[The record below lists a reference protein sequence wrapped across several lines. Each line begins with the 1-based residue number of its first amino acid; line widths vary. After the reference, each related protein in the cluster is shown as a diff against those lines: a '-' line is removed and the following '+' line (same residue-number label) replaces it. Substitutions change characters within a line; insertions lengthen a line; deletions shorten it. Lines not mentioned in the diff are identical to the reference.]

1 MIRRPVA
8 FESWAGKQRVSVM
21 ARIHGLLVIATL
33 LAMSVFI
40 PSTAKA
46 ADAKCEPDKLA
57 SKYPSL
63 AGKTFKIGTDGETP
77 PYAMRDP
84 KDFNH
89 LIGLD
94 TELAEA
100 AFKCLGVPIE
110 FKLGAW
116 SGQLPAVANG
126 QTDAMWDTLYYTPER
141 AQQMDFVIYSRAA
154 TGGMVQKGN
163 PKHIMSL
170 DDVCGVRA
178 AAGLAT
184 VEEAQF
190 RQLSEKCVKDGKKAI
205 DIVTFPDIPAGAR
218 LVMNDRADLLLI
230 NLGLVDQFVAD
241 NPDKAERAFMIVT
254 NWKIGVG
261 FNKSNKDLEQAVA
274 DALSAVRA
282 SGAEKSI
289 YEKYHFD
296 YSLAMP
302 IEILTQ

>member
-1 MIRRPVA
+1 
-8 FESWAGKQRVSVM
+8 M
-21 ARIHGLLVIATL
+21 AKFPGSSVIATL
-33 LAMSVFI
+33 LAVAVLVPSVGR
-40 PSTAKA
+40 A

-57 SKYPSL
+57 TKYPSL
-63 AGKTFKIGTDGETP
+63 VGKTVKIGTDGETP

-84 KDFNH
+84 KDFSH

-100 AFKCLGVPIE
+100 DFKCIGVPIE

-163 PKHIMSL
+163 PKHIMGL
-170 DDVCGVRA
+170 DDICGVRA
-178 AAGLAT
+178 TAGLGT

-190 RQLSEKCVKDGKKAI
+190 RQLSDKCVQDGKKAV

-241 NPDKAERAFMIVT
+241 NPDKLERSFMIVT

-261 FNKSNKDLEQAVA
+261 FNKNNKELEQAVA
-274 DALSAVRA
+274 DALRAIRA
-282 SGAEKSI
+282 SGAEKAI
-289 YEKYHFD
+289 YDKYHFD

>member
-1 MIRRPVA
+1 MR
-8 FESWAGKQRVSVM
+8 GKLASALTV
-21 ARIHGLLVIATL
+21 GTL
-33 LAMSVFI
+33 SLMCAASG
-40 PSTAKA
+40 PAL
-46 ADAKCEPDKLA
+46 ADAPKCEPDKLA
-57 SKYPSL
+57 TKYPSL
-63 AGKTFKIGTDGETP
+63 AGKTIKIGTDGETP

-100 AFKCLGVPIE
+100 TFKCIGAPIE
-110 FKLGAW
+110 FKFGAW
-116 SGQLPAVANG
+116 SGQVPAVANG

-141 AQQMDFVIYSRAA
+141 AKQIDFVIYLRAA

-170 DDVCGVRA
+170 EDICGVRA
-178 AAGLAT
+178 TAGLGT

-190 RQLSEKCVKDGKKAI
+190 RQLSDKCVKDGEKPVE
-205 DIVTFPDIPAGAR
+205 IVTFPDIPAGAR

-241 NPDKAERAFMIVT
+241 NPDKLERSFMIVT
-254 NWKIGVG
+254 DWKVGVG
-261 FNKSNKDLEQAVA
+261 FGKANKELEQAVA
-274 DALSAVRA
+274 DGLAAIRA
-282 SGAEKSI
+282 DGTEKKI
-289 YEKYHFD
+289 YDKYHFD

-302 IEILTQ
+302 IETLTQ

>member
-1 MIRRPVA
+1 MKWTFASILA
-8 FESWAGKQRVSVM
+8 AACLS
-21 ARIHGLLVIATL
+21 LLVGAGPAT
-33 LAMSVFI
+33 
-40 PSTAKA
+40 A
-46 ADAKCEPDKLA
+46 ADAKCEPANLGT
-57 SKYPSL
+57 KYPSL
-63 AGKTFKIGTDGETP
+63 VGKTIKIGTDGETP

-100 AFKCLGVPIE
+100 TFKCIGVPIE
-110 FKLGAW
+110 YKLGAW

-141 AQQMDFVIYSRAA
+141 AKQMDFVIYLRAA
-154 TGGMVQKGN
+154 TGGMVRKGN

-178 AAGLAT
+178 TAGLGT

-190 RQLSEKCVKDGKKAI
+190 RELSKKCVQAGKKEI
-205 DIVTFPDIPAGAR
+205 EIVTFPDIPAGAR

-241 NPDKAERAFMIVT
+241 NPDKLERAFMIVT
-254 NWKIGVG
+254 NWKVGVG
-261 FNKSNKDLEQAVA
+261 FNKGNKELEQAVA
-274 DALSAVRA
+274 DGLRA
-282 SGAEKSI
+282 IRADGSEKRI
-289 YEKYHFD
+289 YDKYHFE
-296 YSLAMP
+296 YSLSLP